1 MDTHVTWYTQE
12 KSEVVASILLEKQFV
27 LYRSNTLKEAQEKMI
42 DILKKQ
48 HSEDSI
54 CFGDT
59 LIFSDSESSKN
70 LKKSGITYTD
80 KHDQSTLL
88 SKVVVLEA
96 MGMIEDGEIVL
107 YGDFNVSA
115 GIFGA
120 ETVYIFLATEHS
132 FSNKIQAIQK
142 IEQMSQ
148 DPRLST
154 IEGTGVGF
162 INNGRKFD
170 RRIQVLLYN
179 VHAE

>member
-1 MDTHVTWYTQE
+1 MDAHIKWYTQK
-12 KSEVVASILLEKQFV
+12 KSEAVASTLLEKQFV
-27 LYRSNTLKEAQEKMI
+27 LHRSNTLKEAQEKMI

-48 HSEDSI
+48 HNEDSI

-96 MGMIEDGEIVL
+96 MGILEDGEIVL

-120 ETVYIFLATEHS
+120 EIVYIFLATEHS
-132 FSNKIQAIQK
+132 FSNKIQAIQQ

-148 DPRLST
+148 DPRLSA

-170 RRIQVLLYN
+170 KRIRVMLYN
-179 VHAE
+179 VYAE

>member
-1 MDTHVTWYTQE
+1 MDAHIKWYAKKKE
-12 KSEVVASILLEKQFV
+12 ERVASILLDKQFV
-27 LYRSNTLKEAQEKMI
+27 LHRSNTLKEAKEKMI

-48 HSEDSI
+48 HNEDNI

-59 LIFSDSESSKN
+59 LIFSDSESSKT
-70 LKKSGITYTD
+70 LKKSGITYTN

-88 SKVVVLEA
+88 SKVVVIEA
-96 MGMIEDGEIVL
+96 MGMLEDGEIVL

-120 ETVYIFLATEHS
+120 ETVYIFLATEHT
-132 FSNKIQAIQK
+132 FSNKIQAIEQ

-148 DPRLST
+148 DPRLSS

-170 RRIQVLLYN
+170 KRIRVMLYN
-179 VHAE
+179 IYAE

>member
-1 MDTHVTWYTQE
+1 MDTHIKWYTQK
-12 KSEVVASILLEKQFV
+12 KSERVASILLEKQFV
-27 LYRSNTLKEAQEKMI
+27 LHCSNTLKEAQEKMI

-48 HSEDSI
+48 HNEDSI

-70 LKKSGITYTD
+70 LNKSGITYTN

-120 ETVYIFLATEHS
+120 EIVYIFLATEHS
-132 FSNKIQAIQK
+132 FSNKIQAIQQ
-142 IEQMSQ
+142 ITQMSQ
-148 DPRLST
+148 DPRLSS

-162 INNGRKFD
+162 ISNGRKFD
-170 RRIQVLLYN
+170 KRIRVMLYN
-179 VHAE
+179 VYAE